1 MKRKLIALAADRKA
15 ALDAAEAALNAG
27 KQEEYKSQMEKA
39 ANILTEINQVKDLIA
54 AQELQVLTSQPS
66 AAEATDIANER
77 GAALARAMPSP

>member
-39 ANILTEINQVKDLIA
+39 ANILTEINQVKDLR
-54 AQELQVLTSQPS
+54 QQRL
-66 AAEATDIANER
+66 
-77 GAALARAMPSP
+77 